1 MKVKV
6 NKVNEFTRKLDI
18 EVPWEELQTDFD
30 GAIKKFSKKIK
41 MPGFRSGKIPRDR
54 LLKQFQPNIEADFM
68 DSNFQKYY
76 IMAIQKEEMTPVNKA
91 EISDVKFQMEEPFT
105 FSAEFEIEPKL
116 DLPKLKKNSL
126 KVQRSKYIHDEQD
139 IEDAILQLRKS
150 RATMQQVEDGAAEGD
165 YIVCTLQKLDETGI
179 PIIGKKFEKQYLRV
193 GQDSFTD
200 SQKDKLIGLKPGG
213 VARITIPFGE
223 GEKES
228 DYEVQVDNVEREL
241 LPPIDENFL
250 KQINPDLDSEESLR
264 ADVSNKIRQ
273 NFEERSRT
281 AFEKDLVDTL
291 IKKVDPAFPPSM
303 VNNYLNNIIED
314 VKKQNNGEPIDEEKV
329 RGHYKPI
336 AERNMKWYLVRN
348 KLIDQQGISPS
359 KEDLGNEVQKLVDRT
374 PSSEK
379 EIRKFYKKPSNLKR
393 LEDDLVE
400 KLILD
405 YLEQF
410 ANVKEVEV
418 QTKEIRGKD
427 NANR

>member
-76 IMAIQKEEMTPVNKA
+76 IMAIQKEELTPVNKA
-91 EISDVKFQMEEPFT
+91 EISGVQFQMDEPFT

-139 IEDAILQLRKS
+139 IKDAILQLRKS
-150 RATMQQVEDGAAEGD
+150 RATMQKVEDGAAEGD
-165 YIVCTLQKLDETGI
+165 YLVCTLQKLDETGI

-228 DYEVQVDNVEREL
+228 DYEIQVDNVEREL

-291 IKKVDPAFPPSM
+291 IEKVDPAFPPSM

-348 KLIDQQGISPS
+348 KLIDQRGISPS

-374 PSSEK
+374 PGSEK

>member
-76 IMAIQKEEMTPVNKA
+76 IMAIQKEELTPVNKA
-91 EISDVKFQMEEPFT
+91 EISGVEFQMDGPFA

-348 KLIDQQGISPS
+348 KLIDQQGISLS
-359 KEDLGNEVQKLVDRT
+359 KDDLGNEVQKLVDRT